1 MISHLNCIYI
11 FIPLLF
17 FGCIGCRIDCRSLSY
32 CSLNHWLRG
41 IRFAVKVSR
50 LSLSR
55 KICKGVLSVAN
66 HRLCS
71 EENSRPVKFT
81 ILPLISSANSIAER
95 PICLARR
102 SNLRR
107 LAKSGYQR
115 WAVLIIELRM
125 LVSSLCSASFASRAL
140 RCSLSLFIIALLC
153 STCICLILVCS
164 CSIVSSRIAISSRKS
179 SFLRSNDFILPLPK
193 REL

>member
-1 MISHLNCIYI
+1 MSITLLLFLLCLEPSFLNSPTKVLKNRNNKPFTGKLLRFEDDYS
-11 FIPLLF
+11 FIPLPF
-17 FGCIGCRIDCRSLSY
+17 FCWIGCRIDCRSLSY

-55 KICKGVLSVAN
+55 RICKGVLSVAN

-81 ILPLISSANSIAER
+81 ILPLISSAKSIAES

-115 WAVLIIELRM
+115 
-125 LVSSLCSASFASRAL
+125 
-140 RCSLSLFIIALLC
+140 
-153 STCICLILVCS
+153 
-164 CSIVSSRIAISSRKS
+164 
-179 SFLRSNDFILPLPK
+179 
-193 REL
+193 

>member
-1 MISHLNCIYI
+1 MATTWCGRHCCLKFQASVFLWLNRQ
-11 FIPLLF
+11 
-17 FGCIGCRIDCRSLSY
+17 RIDCRSLSY

-41 IRFAVKVSR
+41 IRFAVRVSR

-55 KICKGVLSVAN
+55 RICKGVLSVAN

-71 EENSRPVKFT
+71 EENSLPVKFSPR
-81 ILPLISSANSIAER
+81 PLINSAKSIAES

-115 WAVLIIELRM
+115 WAVLIIEFRI
-125 LVSSLCSASFASRAL
+125 LVSSLCSATFASRAL
-140 RCSLSLFIIALLC
+140 WCSL
-153 STCICLILVCS
+153 
-164 CSIVSSRIAISSRKS
+164 
-179 SFLRSNDFILPLPK
+179 PLYGF
-193 REL
+193 

>member
-1 MISHLNCIYI
+1 M
-11 FIPLLF
+11 
-17 FGCIGCRIDCRSLSY
+17 
-32 CSLNHWLRG
+32 G
-41 IRFAVKVSR
+41 IRFTVRVSR

-55 KICKGVLSVAN
+55 RIYKEVLSVAN
-66 HRLCS
+66 HLLCS

-81 ILPLISSANSIAER
+81 ILPLISSANSIADS

-140 RCSLSLFIIALLC
+140 RCSLSLLPAFALYWLAVARWSVSDC
-153 STCICLILVCS
+153 YLI
-164 CSIVSSRIAISSRKS
+164 
-179 SFLRSNDFILPLPK
+179 P
-193 REL
+193 

>member
-1 MISHLNCIYI
+1 MIAQPISHIKINSFCDNEQIFNMKYYNLIANRIVTSLLDYN
-11 FIPLLF
+11 FIPLLL
-17 FGCIGCRIDCRSLSY
+17 FGCIGWRIDCRNLSY

-41 IRFAVKVSR
+41 ILFAVKVSR

-81 ILPLISSANSIAER
+81 ILPLISSANSIAES

-107 LAKSGYQR
+107 
-115 WAVLIIELRM
+115 
-125 LVSSLCSASFASRAL
+125 
-140 RCSLSLFIIALLC
+140 
-153 STCICLILVCS
+153 
-164 CSIVSSRIAISSRKS
+164 
-179 SFLRSNDFILPLPK
+179 
-193 REL
+193 

>member
-1 MISHLNCIYI
+1 M
-11 FIPLLF
+11 
-17 FGCIGCRIDCRSLSY
+17 
-32 CSLNHWLRG
+32 
-41 IRFAVKVSR
+41 VSR

-55 KICKGVLSVAN
+55 RICRGVLSVAN

-81 ILPLISSANSIAER
+81 ILPLISSANSIAES

-125 LVSSLCSASFASRAL
+125 LVSSLYSASFASRAL
-140 RCSLSLFIIALLC
+140 DARCPYSSLLCYVPPAFAFLRYLRLPYFRDFQRNAFIISARC
-153 STCICLILVCS
+153 TIIPISVDYSSVFCIFV
-164 CSIVSSRIAISSRKS
+164 RFYKS
-179 SFLRSNDFILPLPK
+179 
-193 REL
+193 

>member
-1 MISHLNCIYI
+1 MATTSRIGRHCYYI

-17 FGCIGCRIDCRSLSY
+17 FGWIGCRIDCRSLSY

-41 IRFAVKVSR
+41 IRFAVRVSR
-50 LSLSR
+50 LSLSC
-55 KICKGVLSVAN
+55 KICNEVFSVAN
-66 HRLCS
+66 HRLYS

-81 ILPLISSANSIAER
+81 ILPLISSANSIAES

-107 LAKSGYQR
+107 WAKSGYQR

-140 RCSLSLFIIALLC
+140 WCSLSLYGF
-153 STCICLILVCS
+153 
-164 CSIVSSRIAISSRKS
+164 
-179 SFLRSNDFILPLPK
+179 
-193 REL
+193 

>member
-1 MISHLNCIYI
+1 MATVFWVAIVIYS
-11 FIPLLF
+11 FIPRFLL
-17 FGCIGCRIDCRSLSY
+17 GCIGWRNDCRSLSY
-32 CSLNHWLRG
+32 CSLNHWLIG

-50 LSLSR
+50 LLLSR
-55 KICKGVLSVAN
+55 RICKGVLSVAN

-71 EENSRPVKFT
+71 EENSRPVMFT
-81 ILPLISSANSIAER
+81 ILPLISSANSIAES

-125 LVSSLCSASFASRAL
+125 LVSSLCSASFASRVL
-140 RCSLSLFIIALLC
+140 RCSLSLFIIARLC
-153 STCICLILVCS
+153 STCICLMLDCGCS
-164 CSIVSSRIAISSRKS
+164 PSTCIY
-179 SFLRSNDFILPLPK
+179 F
-193 REL
+193 

>member
-1 MISHLNCIYI
+1 MYKRSLIFIEKQEILLAIRYLANGISIYV
-11 FIPLLF
+11 FIPLPLF
-17 FGCIGCRIDCRSLSY
+17 GWIGWRIDCRSLSY

-41 IRFAVKVSR
+41 ILFAVKVSR

-55 KICKGVLSVAN
+55 RICKGVLFVAN

-95 PICLARR
+95 PICLAKR

-107 LAKSGYQR
+107 WAKSGYQR
-115 WAVLIIELRM
+115 
-125 LVSSLCSASFASRAL
+125 
-140 RCSLSLFIIALLC
+140 
-153 STCICLILVCS
+153 
-164 CSIVSSRIAISSRKS
+164 
-179 SFLRSNDFILPLPK
+179 
-193 REL
+193 

>member
-1 MISHLNCIYI
+1 MATTWWCGRHYCYS
-11 FIPLLF
+11 FIPLFF
-17 FGCIGCRIDCRSLSY
+17 FGWIGCRIDCRSLSY
-32 CSLNHWLRG
+32 CSPNHWLRG

-55 KICKGVLSVAN
+55 RICRGVLSVAN

-71 EENSRPVKFT
+71 EENSRPVKFRT
-81 ILPLISSANSIAER
+81 LPLINSAKSIAES

-125 LVSSLCSASFASRAL
+125 LVSSLCSASLASLLLPLARLPFTSQSSFAMYAYNWIGLLSRW
-140 RCSLSLFIIALLC
+140 LSLVPWWEQYRFSPC
-153 STCICLILVCS
+153 
-164 CSIVSSRIAISSRKS
+164 
-179 SFLRSNDFILPLPK
+179 LRSRRTAP
-193 REL
+193 